1 LDSLSSYDKGFLE
14 WKIIL
19 FKFHF
24 DYVVFEI
31 LDVFNW
37 LCEKIAVTD
46 DGTMDTLQKRLTGQ
60 NSMS

>member
-1 LDSLSSYDKGFLE
+1 MSSYDKGFLE

-31 LDVFNW
+31 LDVF
-37 LCEKIAVTD
+37 
-46 DGTMDTLQKRLTGQ
+46 
-60 NSMS
+60 